1 MLSHARVI
9 VIGVGSDLIIVGLV
23 ASRRGSSYFHGE
35 KSNKMFAGNYRFL
48 VMAVIKDGL

>member
-23 ASRRGSSYFHGE
+23 ASQRGSSYFHGE
-35 KSNKMFAGNYRFL
+35 KSNKISFSCYGCYNPAL
-48 VMAVIKDGL
+48 KKDGL